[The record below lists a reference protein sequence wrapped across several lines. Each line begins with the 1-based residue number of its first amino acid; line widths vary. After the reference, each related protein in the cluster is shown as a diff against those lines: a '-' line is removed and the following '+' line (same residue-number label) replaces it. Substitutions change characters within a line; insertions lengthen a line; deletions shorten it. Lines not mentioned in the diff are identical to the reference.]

1 MRLDPATGWCHGV
14 RHCPSPNFN
23 ERPAGEISLLVI
35 HNISLPPG
43 QFGTGKVQEFFQN
56 RLDVTEHPYFAGI
69 ADLRVSAHFL
79 IERDGAVTQFVSC
92 LDRAWHAGVSSFQ
105 GRETCNDFSLGIELE
120 GTDDQPFSDAQYH
133 SLISLSRQLRRAFS
147 DITPQR
153 ICGHSDIAPGPGIRL
168 GTLSCRLG
176 EGGRTMSFLVLLL
189 AVWIEKFSALRQR
202 VQRDGWWLGE
212 LARLESSPRMA
223 GHPWWLLIVMV
234 LLPVALLGLLLLVL
248 EPIAYGLLA
257 LPVHLLVVI
266 YALGRG
272 DLLGELGP
280 FRDAWRREDLQAAAH
295 VAERDLGICA
305 ENGEQLLERVQGHL
319 LWQAFQSFF
328 AVIFWYFLL
337 GPVAAL
343 SYRLLAL
350 AAEHGKNPAL
360 VERAGQLR
368 HAFDWLP
375 VRLLAASFAL
385 VGNFVA
391 VGRVMLHELLNWHIG
406 AAQLVEKVGL
416 VAAEIP
422 PPEVGPEGIN
432 SLDRIW
438 ELLLRA
444 AVLWY
449 AGFALWTVLA

>member
-1 MRLDPATGWCHGV
+1 
-14 RHCPSPNFN
+14 
-23 ERPAGEISLLVI
+23 
-35 HNISLPPG
+35 
-43 QFGTGKVQEFFQN
+43 
-56 RLDVTEHPYFAGI
+56 
-69 ADLRVSAHFL
+69 
-79 IERDGAVTQFVSC
+79 
-92 LDRAWHAGVSSFQ
+92 
-105 GRETCNDFSLGIELE
+105 
-120 GTDDQPFSDAQYH
+120 
-133 SLISLSRQLRRAFS
+133 
-147 DITPQR
+147 
-153 ICGHSDIAPGPGIRL
+153 
-168 GTLSCRLG
+168 
-176 EGGRTMSFLVLLL
+176 MSFLVLLL

-202 VQRDGWWLGE
+202 VQRDGWWLRQ

-223 GHPWWLLIVMV
+223 GHPWWLLMV
-234 LLPVALLGLLLLVL
+234 LILLPVILLGVLLWVL
-248 EPIAYGLLA
+248 QPVAYGLLA
-257 LPVHLLVVI
+257 LPVHLWVVI

-272 DLLGELGP
+272 DLLGGLGP
-280 FRDAWRREDLQAAAH
+280 FRDAWRREDLQAAVH
-295 VAERDLGICA
+295 VAKRDLDICA
-305 ENGEQLLERVQGHL
+305 DNGEQLLESVQAHL

-360 VERAGQLR
+360 IERAEQLR

-375 VRLLAASFAL
+375 VRLLAVSFAL

-391 VGRVMLHELLNWHIG
+391 VSRVMLHELLNWHIS

-416 VAAEIP
+416 VAGEIP
-422 PPEVGPEGIN
+422 PPVAGPEGIN

>member
-1 MRLDPATGWCHGV
+1 
-14 RHCPSPNFN
+14 
-23 ERPAGEISLLVI
+23 
-35 HNISLPPG
+35 
-43 QFGTGKVQEFFQN
+43 
-56 RLDVTEHPYFAGI
+56 
-69 ADLRVSAHFL
+69 
-79 IERDGAVTQFVSC
+79 
-92 LDRAWHAGVSSFQ
+92 
-105 GRETCNDFSLGIELE
+105 
-120 GTDDQPFSDAQYH
+120 
-133 SLISLSRQLRRAFS
+133 
-147 DITPQR
+147 
-153 ICGHSDIAPGPGIRL
+153 
-168 GTLSCRLG
+168 
-176 EGGRTMSFLVLLL
+176 MSFLVLLL

-202 VQRDGWWLGE
+202 VQRDGWWLKE
-212 LARLESSPRMA
+212 LARLEASPRLA
-223 GHPWWLLIVMV
+223 GHPWCLLLVLV
-234 LLPVALLGLLLLVL
+234 LLPVAVLGLLLLVL
-248 EPIAYGLLA
+248 EPVTYGLLA

-272 DLLGELGP
+272 DLLGGLGP
-280 FRDAWRREDLQAAAH
+280 FRDAWRREDLQAAVH
-295 VAERDLGICA
+295 VAKRDLNIDA
-305 ENGEQLLERVQGHL
+305 DNGEQLLERVQGYL

-328 AVIFWYFLL
+328 VVIFWYFLL

-360 VERAGQLR
+360 VERAAQLR

-391 VGRVMLHELLNWHIG
+391 VSRVMLHELLNWHIS

-422 PPEVGPEGIN
+422 PPLAGPEGIN

-438 ELLLRA
+438 ELQLRA

>member
-1 MRLDPATGWCHGV
+1 
-14 RHCPSPNFN
+14 
-23 ERPAGEISLLVI
+23 
-35 HNISLPPG
+35 
-43 QFGTGKVQEFFQN
+43 
-56 RLDVTEHPYFAGI
+56 
-69 ADLRVSAHFL
+69 
-79 IERDGAVTQFVSC
+79 
-92 LDRAWHAGVSSFQ
+92 
-105 GRETCNDFSLGIELE
+105 
-120 GTDDQPFSDAQYH
+120 
-133 SLISLSRQLRRAFS
+133 
-147 DITPQR
+147 
-153 ICGHSDIAPGPGIRL
+153 
-168 GTLSCRLG
+168 
-176 EGGRTMSFLVLLL
+176 MSFLVLLL

-202 VQRDGWWLGE
+202 VQHDEPWLHQLFRQE
-212 LARLESSPRMA
+212 ASPRLA
-223 GHPWWLLIVMV
+223 KRPWWVLALLV
-234 LLPVALLGLLLLVL
+234 LLPAMVLGLLLLVL
-248 EPIAYGLLA
+248 EPLAYGLLA

-266 YALGRG
+266 YSLGRG

-295 VAERDLGICA
+295 VAKRDLDICA
-305 ENGEQLLERVQGHL
+305 DSGEQLLERVQGHL
-319 LWQAFQSFF
+319 LWQAYQSFF

-350 AAEHGKNPAL
+350 AAEHSKNPA
-360 VERAGQLR
+360 VAERAGQLR

-391 VGRVMLHELLNWHIG
+391 VSRVMLHELLNWNIS

-422 PPEVGPEGIN
+422 TPITGPDGIV

-449 AGFALWTVLA
+449 AGFALWTVLP